1 MKTYYPRNLETLLNQ
16 YLKGFP
22 VVGITGPR
30 QSGKSTLLQQLL
42 GKTYQYITFDDYR
55 MVEFFY
61 EDPNKFMETY
71 SDKVI
76 FDEVQKVPEIFNYIK
91 IAVDNDRQ
99 NYGKFILTGSS
110 QFAFIRKITESLAGR
125 IGLLTL
131 LPFEYSELPKNVKRD
146 ALYEGAYP
154 ELINRQYA
162 LKDEWYASYLE
173 TYIEK
178 DVRQVYDIGNIRDF
192 RRLILLLAANVG
204 SILNMSRFAN
214 DLGVAV
220 STIKKWIS
228 VLEASYMVF
237 LLPAYTQNARKSIV
251 KSPKIYFIDNGL
263 VTYLCGISTR
273 ELFERGPMG
282 GALFENYIVSEVHKR
297 MINVPRFNFLYY
309 YKEQR
314 GLEIDL
320 IIDDFQNRM
329 LIEIKSNSTFRPKM
343 VAPIETFLKDG
354 DHGFLVYRGENFPY
368 KPPIHILNYEHFLEK
383 ILKKSLDPLKKH
395 ADEGG

>member
-1 MKTYYPRNLETLLNQ
+1 MHKYHRRSIESLLKK
-16 YLKGFP
+16 YLKGFC

-30 QSGKSTLLQQLL
+30 QSGKSTLLKHFL
-42 GKTYQYITFDDYR
+42 GETYRYITFDDYR

-61 EDPNKFMETY
+61 EDPKKFMEIY
-71 SDKVI
+71 SDRVI

-91 IAVDNDRQ
+91 IAVDNDRR
-99 NYGKFILTGSS
+99 NYGKFVITGSS

-131 LPFEYSELPKNVKRD
+131 LPFEYCELPKELKGE
-146 ALYEGAYP
+146 ALYEGAFP
-154 ELINRQYA
+154 ELINRSYE
-162 LKDEWYASYLE
+162 LKNEWYASYLE

-192 RRLILLLAANVG
+192 RKLIMLLAANIG
-204 SILNMSRFAN
+204 NILNMSRYAN

-237 LLPAYTQNARKSIV
+237 LLPAYLQNNRKSIV
-251 KSPKIYFIDNGL
+251 KSPKVYFIDNGL
-263 VTYLCGISTR
+263 VTYLCGITNR
-273 ELFERGPMG
+273 ELFERGPMA
-282 GALFENYIVSEVHKR
+282 GALFENYIVSEAHKR
-297 MINVPRFNFLYY
+297 VVNLPRFNPLFY

-320 IIDDFQNRM
+320 IFDDFGKRK
-329 LIEIKSNSTFRPKM
+329 LIEIKNTSTFRSKM
-343 VAPIETFLKDG
+343 IQPIEKFLKNG
-354 DHGFLVYRGENFPY
+354 DQGFLVYRGEDFPY
-368 KPPIHILNYEHFLEK
+368 KEPLQILNYEHFLK
-383 ILKKSLDPLKKH
+383 TFVK
-395 ADEGG
+395 